1 MHDDELSELLI
12 CARRAHD
19 RLDTSRP
26 ELAFETRM
34 QAVLRNTA
42 QHYGPVRRF
51 HSWIR
56 ATIGLAAASGI
67 IAFLFL
73 AGRDAIESD
82 DVLTAW
88 WTGNAA
94 AWDLQLFN

>member
-1 MHDDELSELLI
+1 MHDDELSELLTR
-12 CARRAHD
+12 ARRVHD

-34 QAVLRNTA
+34 QSVLRNTA
-42 QHYGPVRRF
+42 QHYGPVSRF
-51 HSWIR
+51 HAWRR
-56 ATIGLAAASGI
+56 ATIGLAAAAGI
-67 IAFLFL
+67 IAFLFF
-73 AGRDAIESD
+73 AGRDAIEPE

-88 WTGNAA
+88 WTSNAA